1 MHNRAVLFPPDYF
14 RMMQGS
20 YMAQNDPNTLFQELI
35 HQAPD
40 HVLEFVRQTWPIDE
54 PPPETLKSANWW
66 LGIAQDAAAKTF
78 FHKLH
83 PKPHEIN
90 LTWARVAVEIY
101 ERLSKHSS
109 HHSPAYSMMLF
120 KARLISSEIPELD
133 RSLANVDEIV
143 AWFYDNL
150 PLTIDEAKSLLPL
163 KMAQTKELASE
174 EEGRKYLLS
183 LFNMRDRL
191 EVLALLRERGH
202 LQPNEELDNWINL
215 VEQIRVE

>member
-1 MHNRAVLFPPDYF
+1 MGQNNREVL
-14 RMMQGS
+14 
-20 YMAQNDPNTLFQELI
+20 QELI
-35 HQAPD
+35 HQTPD
-40 HVLEFVRQTWPIDE
+40 QIGKFVEETWPIDE
-54 PPPETLKSANWW
+54 PMPQSFPSSNWW
-66 LGIAQDAAAKTF
+66 LGIAQFASAKTF
-78 FHKLH
+78 GLKVH
-83 PKPHEIN
+83 PEPQEIDLN
-90 LTWARVAVEIY
+90 WARVAVEIY

-109 HHSPAYSMMLF
+109 HHSLTYSMMLF

-143 AWFYDNL
+143 AWFHDNL
-150 PLTIDEAKSLLPL
+150 LLTIDEAKSLLPL

-202 LQPNEELDNWINL
+202 LQPDEELDNWINL